1 MSYLIYKWLLTT
13 AALYLTS
20 LIIPGISIE
29 GVVPAFLAAA
39 VLGLINALIRP
50 ILVLLTL
57 PITILTLGLSILLI
71 NALLLWLAGNIGI
84 SGFTVDGFWSAFLG
98 SIVLSFVGM
107 ILNRLL
113 SGDR

>member
-29 GVVPAFLAAA
+29 GVLSAFLAAA
-39 VLGLINALIRP
+39 ILGLINALIKP
-50 ILVLLTL
+50 LLIFLTL
-57 PITILTLGLSILLI
+57 PITILTLGLSILVI
-71 NALLLWLAGNIGI
+71 NALLLWLAGSIGI
-84 SGFTVDGFWSAFLG
+84 NGFAVDGFLSAFLG
-98 SIVLSFVGM
+98 SIVMSFFGM

-113 SGDR
+113 SA